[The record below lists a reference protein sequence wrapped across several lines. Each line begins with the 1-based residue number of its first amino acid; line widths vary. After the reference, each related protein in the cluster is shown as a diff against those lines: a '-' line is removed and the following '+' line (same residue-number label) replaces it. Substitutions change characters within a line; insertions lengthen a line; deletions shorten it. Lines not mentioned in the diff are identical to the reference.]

1 MGRCWDASG
10 CLLPACHVM
19 SYASFVL
26 LLTPTGGPPSPRWRL
41 RRRGVEPRPAV
52 RAKLQPGGGRRDLGG
67 GGPVPAGS
75 PPHPGAG
82 GSALQPPQVRC
93 GHMVEASSVRL
104 RMRLTWPRSR
114 PSHLRWSTRRW
125 NQRRQRFGSVHWY
138 RQLRSD
144 RLAGAPECAGYGAV
158 YGALRSRTLRVR
170 AICGSGRAQR
180 RGPTASATDG
190 AAANR

>member
-1 MGRCWDASG
+1 
-10 CLLPACHVM
+10 M

-41 RRRGVEPRPAV
+41 RRRDVEPRPAV
-52 RAKLQPGGGRRDLGG
+52 RAQLQPGGGRRDLGG

-104 RMRLTWPRSR
+104 RDEVDLAALSAEPLAVVDQTMEPTKATLWLR
-114 PSHLRWSTRRW
+114 PLVQAAPIGSTCWS
-125 NQRRQRFGSVHWY
+125 
-138 RQLRSD
+138 
-144 RLAGAPECAGYGAV
+144 A
-158 YGALRSRTLRVR
+158 RVR
-170 AICGSGRAQR
+170 RIWSRLWSSQIQNLAR
-180 RGPTASATDG
+180 
-190 AAANR
+190 